1 MSQPHAQPAQVVQV
15 APLGAQLASA
25 VTTALYKAQQLEVVR
40 VVLPAGKALN
50 EHTAPGEITLYCLE
64 GLVWFQCGGAPQ
76 AMRAGSFVHLAAGAP
91 HSLRA
96 EEDASLLLTL
106 CLARPGPERFAR
118 RCCLTQPGCAGRQAW
133 SLRRANMACQDST
146 AQLCGGWHRIFA
158 TSTERALP

>member
-106 CLARPGPERFAR
+106 CLARP
-118 RCCLTQPGCAGRQAW
+118 
-133 SLRRANMACQDST
+133 
-146 AQLCGGWHRIFA
+146 
-158 TSTERALP
+158 